1 MEDFSEIVQD
11 SFGKT
16 LFFPSSPPHNQSRQ
30 DQDFLWTP
38 SQTTPSGE
46 KAGIVA
52 GEVYFV
58 GAGPGE
64 PSLMT
69 LRAAEILL
77 MAEVVLHDRLVHP
90 DILDRWVPESALRID
105 VGKQVGDNPWPQQ
118 MICDELRR
126 WVASG
131 KRVVRL
137 KGGDS
142 VLFGRLTE
150 ELEAVRPL
158 GCWVEVVPGITAAQ
172 AAAADARISLTD
184 RDWASAVT
192 LVTGHS
198 QRLEDGSWEA
208 EEMGDRMAEWRQ
220 VATASG
226 TLAIYMGRR
235 LAQRWSQD
243 LIDGGL
249 SPATPLL
256 VVHRAGCHDCQMDQ
270 GRLGRLAEGSWE
282 PRLPPGPVVYLIGQ
296 VAAQA
301 SFPNSCSQTFPL
313 QGCHLLWPRPFR
325 DEDPLHDR
333 LVQRGAMLWRDPAIE
348 IVPLGLDEA
357 GRGFVDGIDRY
368 DWIFFTSVPGV
379 DFFWQR
385 LMDRGWDA
393 RKLHGVRLGVV
404 GPSTAKALRDRGLLP
419 DAMPTEEAS
428 AAALLESVRAQIA
441 GQSVLWVRGDKGV
454 DPFAEGL
461 AEIAGRVD
469 SLCLYRNI
477 PKEQPNP
484 LIASRLQSGAIDG
497 VAVTSRSIA
506 ESLVHRYGEDLKR
519 ATLLAFSPLI
529 AQRLKELGCD
539 AAEVCSQATPD
550 AFCELVT
557 GWFRKERLAR
567 RTT

>member
-1 MEDFSEIVQD
+1 MNSRTDR
-11 SFGKT
+11 SFGGN
-16 LFFPSSPPHNQSRQ
+16 S
-30 DQDFLWTP
+30 
-38 SQTTPSGE
+38 E
-46 KAGIVA
+46 IVA

-69 LRAAEILL
+69 LRAAEVLSL
-77 MAEVVLHDRLVHP
+77 AEVVLYDRLVHP
-90 DILDRWVPESALRID
+90 DILDRWVPASALRID
-105 VGKQVGDNPWPQQ
+105 VGKEVGDNPWPQQ

-126 WVASG
+126 WVETG

-150 ELEAVRPL
+150 ELEAVRTL

-208 EEMGDRMAEWRQ
+208 EELGDRMAEWRQ

-235 LAQRWSQD
+235 LAQRWSHD

-249 SPATPLL
+249 SPATPVL
-256 VVHRAGCHDCQMDQ
+256 VVHRAGCHDRQMDR
-270 GRLGRLAEGSWE
+270 GRLAQLAEGSWE
-282 PRLPPGPVVYLIGQ
+282 PQLPPGPVVYLIGQ
-296 VAAQA
+296 IAAQA
-301 SFPNSCSQTFPL
+301 SFSHSLSQTFPL

-325 DEDPLHDR
+325 EEDPLHDR
-333 LVQRGAMLWRDPAIE
+333 LVRSGAILWRDPAIE
-348 IVPLGLDEA
+348 IVPVDLDQAGGGLL
-357 GRGFVDGIDRY
+357 DGIDRY

-379 DFFWQR
+379 ELFWER
-385 LMDRGWDA
+385 WMDRGWDA

-419 DAMPTEEAS
+419 DAMPTDDAS
-428 AAALLESVRAQIA
+428 AEALLKSVRPQIA
-441 GQSVLWVRGDKGV
+441 GQSVLWVRGDKGAEH
-454 DPFAEGL
+454 FAAGL
-461 AEIAGRVD
+461 AEIASRVD
-469 SLCLYRNI
+469 SLCLYRNR
-477 PKEQPNP
+477 PKEQPDP
-484 LIASRLQSGAIDG
+484 SIVSRLRSGAIDG

-519 ATLLAFSPLI
+519 TTLLAFSPLI
-529 AQRLKELGCD
+529 AQRLTELGCD
-539 AAEVCSQATPD
+539 AAVVCPQSTPD
-550 AFCELVT
+550 AFCEWVAS
-557 GWFRKERLAR
+557 WYQKESITKRSP
-567 RTT
+567 

>member
-1 MEDFSEIVQD
+1 
-11 SFGKT
+11 
-16 LFFPSSPPHNQSRQ
+16 
-30 DQDFLWTP
+30 
-38 SQTTPSGE
+38 
-46 KAGIVA
+46 VA
-52 GEVYFV
+52 GEVFFV

-64 PSLMT
+64 ASLMT
-69 LRAAEILL
+69 VRAAEVLSR
-77 MAEVVLHDRLVHP
+77 AEVVLYDRLVHP
-90 DILDRWVPESALRID
+90 DILDRWVERSAVRID

-126 WVASG
+126 WVESG

-208 EEMGDRMAEWRQ
+208 EELGDQMSEWRH

-235 LAQRWSQD
+235 LAQRWSYD
-243 LIDGGL
+243 LVEGGL
-249 SPATPLL
+249 SPATPVL
-256 VVHRAGCHDCQMDQ
+256 VVHRAGCHDHQIDR
-270 GRLGRLAEGSWE
+270 GRLGQLAEGSWE

-301 SFPNSCSQTFPL
+301 PFPHALSQTFPL

-325 DEDPLHDR
+325 EEDPLHDR
-333 LVQRGAMLWRDPAIE
+333 LVRSGAIVWRDPAIE
-348 IVPLGLDEA
+348 IAPVDLDREGLA
-357 GRGFVDGIDRY
+357 IVDGIDRY
-368 DWIFFTSVPGV
+368 GWIFFTSVPGV
-379 DFFWQR
+379 EFFWKR
-385 LMDRGWDA
+385 LTERGWDA

-404 GPSTAKALRDRGLLP
+404 GPSTAQALRDRGLLP
-419 DAMPTEEAS
+419 DAMPTDDAS
-428 AAALLESVRAQIA
+428 AAALLESVRGQIA
-441 GQSVLWVRGDKGV
+441 GQSVLWVRGDKGA

-461 AEIAGRVD
+461 AQIAGRVD
-469 SLCLYRNI
+469 SLCLYRNT
-477 PKEQPNP
+477 PTQQPDRS
-484 LIASRLQSGAIDG
+484 IASRLRSGAIDC

-506 ESLVHRYGEDLKR
+506 ESLVHRYGEDLNR
-519 ATLLAFSPLI
+519 ASMLAFSPQI
-529 AQRLKELGCD
+529 AERLKELGFD
-539 AAEVCSQATPD
+539 GAEVSPQSTPD
-550 AFCELVT
+550 AFYELVT
-557 GWFRKERLAR
+557 GWFQKQHEAR
-567 RTT
+567 QQA